1 MLHRIVKGFAVCG
14 GDIARENGTGGADLR
29 AHLPDDLGAIKHD
42 RPGIVSMSNC
52 GKDTNGS
59 QFFITTGDSKFP
71 HLDGVNQAFGRV
83 VKGMDVVHNLEEYG
97 SRTGK
102 TSTLVGIVSC
112 GGSVKRTERKTK
124 KAKTAATTS
133 ASEAEAEAEAA
144 AVAAAAAAAEEKAR
158 RKAEKKERKE
168 AERKARKEAAAK
180 AKAEAA
186 AKAAAASSVSKKSLP
201 RVFFD
206 IEINRRPAGRII
218 MELRSDVVPRTAEN
232 FRVLCTGERGKHL
245 HFKGSPFHRCI
256 PDFMLQGG
264 DITKGNGTG
273 GRSIYGK
280 SFATRIFA

>member
-1 MLHRIVKGFAVCG
+1 MKGG
-14 GDIARENGTGGADLR
+14 ERED
-29 AHLPDDLGAIKHD
+29 
-42 RPGIVSMSNC
+42 
-52 GKDTNGS
+52 
-59 QFFITTGDSKFP
+59 
-71 HLDGVNQAFGRV
+71 
-83 VKGMDVVHNLEEYG
+83 EE
-97 SRTGK
+97 S
-102 TSTLVGIVSC
+102 
-112 GGSVKRTERKTK
+112 
-124 KAKTAATTS
+124 KTAATS

-186 AKAAAASSVSKKSLP
+186 AKAAAASSASKKSLP

-280 SFATRIFA
+280 EFRDENFRLKHNKPGLLSMANAGPNSNGSQFFITTVETPHLDGRHVVFGRVTSGMHVVPAWNGNADSANRASALPSRGAASWARMER